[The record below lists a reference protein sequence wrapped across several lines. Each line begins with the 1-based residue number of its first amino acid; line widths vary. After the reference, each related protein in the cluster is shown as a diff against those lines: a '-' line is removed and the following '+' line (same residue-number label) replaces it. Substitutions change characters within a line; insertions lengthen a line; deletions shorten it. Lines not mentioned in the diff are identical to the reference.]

1 MGCTINSSKLDVRF
15 GGTIRSP
22 RSAGE
27 QRGQAL
33 KAERY
38 SELIAKM
45 KRYNKNAQIIFDSE
59 EPIGRATDL
68 VLPPR
73 RRFFRRVR
81 TNKHRSSSVLRSS

>member
-1 MGCTINSSKLDVRF
+1 MKL
-15 GGTIRSP
+15 
-22 RSAGE
+22 
-27 QRGQAL
+27 
-33 KAERY
+33 

-81 TNKHRSSSVLRSS
+81 TNKHLSSSAFRSS